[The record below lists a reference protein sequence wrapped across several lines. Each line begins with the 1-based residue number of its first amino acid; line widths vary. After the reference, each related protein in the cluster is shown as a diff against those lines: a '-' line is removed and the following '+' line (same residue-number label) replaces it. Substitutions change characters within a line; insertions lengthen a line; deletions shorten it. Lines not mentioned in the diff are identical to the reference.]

1 VALRWGWR
9 GQDLLQIYNIL
20 AVFLQVCSE
29 NCCQLPSRLELE
41 VLHMNL
47 LQMCSCQVAERLVN
61 CNCQEQEQLVNH
73 NCPMLE
79 QQVTHN
85 YQG

>member
-1 VALRWGWR
+1 MALRWDWR

-29 NCCQLPSRLELE
+29 NCCQWLSMLEQE

-47 LQMCSCQVAERLVN
+47 LQMCSCQVVEQLVN

-73 NCPMLE
+73 NCPVLE
-79 QQVTHN
+79 QLVIHN
-85 YQG
+85 YLG